1 MGIAGL
7 KYTVGIY
14 DIYCVSL
21 PSGRNRRGKE
31 DSVDLFLNY
40 FNAHFQGQYVEL
52 VIFPFSDFK
61 IFVLFN
67 RVIR

>member
-1 MGIAGL
+1 MIYIAYRCPRAG
-7 KYTVGIY
+7 TGG
-14 DIYCVSL
+14 
-21 PSGRNRRGKE
+21 GRGEE

-52 VIFPFSDFK
+52 VLFSFSDFK